1 MVYNFSEKEKRF
13 ILDCIREDDL
23 IEAEEYMISL
33 NGEIDKINDY
43 YLDLLFKA
51 QNYILEENDKNV
63 ADFNLLT
70 LYSENLQKIYLDI
83 SKLPKKDILK
93 VISVADEV
101 FEMTIEIELGLK
113 EDKKDIKKKKKRLQ
127 MILDNIISNQ

>member
-23 IEAEEYMISL
+23 LEAEEYMMS
-33 NGEIDKINDY
+33 IDGDLEKINDY

-51 QNYILEENDKNV
+51 QNYVLEENNKNI

>member
-93 VISVADEV
+93 VISVANEV